1 MVIPDPSDLFYRQ
14 CSYLR
19 LVEVDCSRRYRSHQ
33 IWENYC
39 VVNKYNYLFCI
50 ETSSTAE
57 DTNSCRRHPYTCSPR
72 EPSKSLSCQT
82 LRSPCGTKYLRE
94 FTFADWWFFC
104 VLRELIFAIRTDWFF
119 LLRIN
124 FGDFQKVPSTSIG
137 NIFVFIE
144 YVQEK
149 FIYFQTINQYFV
161 VYRFFFSEWKRQ
173 VVIERTRFLSIV
185 FLCSEF
191 LFTDT
196 AAILNKFNLRS
207 IIGCPAGVGG
217 EGFYEHISFVFSS
230 AFRDIFS

>member
-1 MVIPDPSDLFYRQ
+1 MIEASATEESATSRRLCTTCGSVPDPSDLFCRQ

-39 VVNKYNYLFCI
+39 VVNKYNYLFCL

-82 LRSPCGTKYLRE
+82 LRPPCGTKFLRE

-104 VLRELIFAIRTDWFF
+104 VLRDLIFAIRTDWCF
-119 LLRIN
+119 LLGIN
-124 FGDFQKVPSTSIG
+124 FGDFQKVPSTSID

-161 VYRFFFSEWKRQ
+161 EYRFFFLNERDKLWLNAHDFLVLYFCVANFFLPKRRPYW
-173 VVIERTRFLSIV
+173 INSI
-185 FLCSEF
+185 
-191 LFTDT
+191 
-196 AAILNKFNLRS
+196 
-207 IIGCPAGVGG
+207 
-217 EGFYEHISFVFSS
+217 
-230 AFRDIFS
+230 

>member
-1 MVIPDPSDLFYRQ
+1 MVIPDQSDLFCRQ

-39 VVNKYNYLFCI
+39 VVNKYNYLFCL

-82 LRSPCGTKYLRE
+82 LRPPCGTKFLRE

-104 VLRELIFAIRTDWFF
+104 VLRELIFAIRTDWCF
-119 LLRIN
+119 LLGIN

-149 FIYFQTINQYFV
+149 FIYFQSINQYFV
-161 VYRFFFSEWKRQ
+161 VHRFFFSEWKRQ
-173 VVIERTRFLSIV
+173 VVIERTRFLSTV

-207 IIGCPAGVGG
+207 IIGCPGGVGG

>member
-1 MVIPDPSDLFYRQ
+1 MKSQPLREDCVQRVVIPDQSDLFCRQ

-39 VVNKYNYLFCI
+39 VVNKYNYLFCL

-82 LRSPCGTKYLRE
+82 LRPPCGTKFLRE

-104 VLRELIFAIRTDWFF
+104 VLRELIFAIRTDWCF
-119 LLRIN
+119 LLGIN

-149 FIYFQTINQYFV
+149 FIYFQSINQYFV
-161 VYRFFFSEWKRQ
+161 VYRFFFLN
-173 VVIERTRFLSIV
+173 ERDKLWLNAHDFLVLYFCAANFFLPIRRPYWINSI
-185 FLCSEF
+185 
-191 LFTDT
+191 
-196 AAILNKFNLRS
+196 
-207 IIGCPAGVGG
+207 
-217 EGFYEHISFVFSS
+217 
-230 AFRDIFS
+230 